1 MSASAWSIEP
11 GFLICP
17 GTSLVQHPPDRHP
30 ADRSFP
36 DGSRCR
42 SRSMSRLVKMTVC
55 SARGTAEDDVAAIP
69 SAARRKAMR
78 PLLFHVV
85 AVNGRLHS
93 RLIKDLGRH
102 QAATAGPDILRE
114 LTSTDDGDEFV
125 GRPWSVLT
133 RVTTRRNSVIW
144 MRFSPI
150 TATTSSCSTCH
161 RRKTAYAG
169 PSPTATWPSMLHL
182 AAAGCIIRDRLG
194 DRSSKTSALPKGSL
208 TTASRLTG
216 I

>member
-1 MSASAWSIEP
+1 
-11 GFLICP
+11 
-17 GTSLVQHPPDRHP
+17 
-30 ADRSFP
+30 
-36 DGSRCR
+36 
-42 SRSMSRLVKMTVC
+42 MSRLVKMTVC

-161 RRKTAYAG
+161 RRKTAYADRRLPRPG
-169 PSPTATWPSMLHL
+169 PACFIWQRQGASFEIVSVTDRARR
-182 AAAGCIIRDRLG
+182 ARCRRDH
-194 DRSSKTSALPKGSL
+194 
-208 TTASRLTG
+208 
-216 I
+216 